1 MSYHHGVDSEANQ
14 KTLEPDALV
23 RDVEEARYRL
33 TPLLPGIDPGDLVL
47 ILQSLFRA
55 PGTGRR
61 FLLRQVR
68 PGVYVP

>member
-1 MSYHHGVDSEANQ
+1 MSYHQDVDSDARHDSSD
-14 KTLEPDALV
+14 PDHLV
-23 RDVEEARYRL
+23 TQVEEARRRIAGA
-33 TPLLPGIDPGDLVL
+33 LPDIDPLDLVL
-47 ILQSLFRA
+47 ILQSLLRP